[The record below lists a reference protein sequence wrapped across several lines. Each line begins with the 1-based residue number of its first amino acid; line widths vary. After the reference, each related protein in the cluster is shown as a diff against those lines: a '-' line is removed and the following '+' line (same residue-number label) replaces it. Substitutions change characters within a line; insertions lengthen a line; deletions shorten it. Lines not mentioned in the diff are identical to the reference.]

1 MKTKQTKENKMTT
14 ENKPKL
20 KMTFSYTLDIDFDKL
35 PKDMQAEYNQAKR
48 VYDDFDATIELE
60 TFYEG
65 LAEYINEGG
74 YKDFDQMEL
83 VSNMQHEVSQEGV
96 KV

>member
-1 MKTKQTKENKMTT
+1 MTT

-74 YKDFDQMEL
+74 YKDFDQMKL

-96 KV
+96 KI

>member
-96 KV
+96 KI